1 MVKRRMNV
9 KNFWSDLDFI
19 NQIREI
25 KRAKSFNDKKDYS
38 DADITSMIANDPLF
52 QEIKK
57 KLVDTGSFT
66 AQIKIQM
73 DRKRRG
79 RLV

>member
-19 NQIREI
+19 SQIREI
-25 KRAKSFNDKKDYS
+25 KRAKSLNDKKDYS
-38 DADITSMIANDPLF
+38 DADITSMIAQDPLF
-52 QEIKK
+52 QEIKR
-57 KLVDTGSFT
+57 KLVETGSFT

-73 DRKRRG
+73 DRKRG
-79 RLV
+79 KRL

>member
-9 KNFWSDLDFI
+9 KNFWGDLDFVKELR
-19 NQIREI
+19 QI
-25 KRAKSFNDKKDYS
+25 KFMKSANDNKDYS
-38 DADITSMIANDPLF
+38 DADITVMILKDPLF

-57 KLVDTGSFT
+57 KLTDNGNFT

-73 DRKRRG
+73 DRKRG
-79 RLV
+79 KYL

>member
-1 MVKRRMNV
+1 MAKKRMNQ
-9 KNFWSDLDFI
+9 KSFWSDIDFL
-19 NQIREI
+19 NQVREI

-38 DADITSMIANDPLF
+38 DADITNLIAKDPLF

-57 KLVDTGSFT
+57 KLSHTGNFT

-79 RLV
+79 KIL

>member
-1 MVKRRMNV
+1 MSKKRMNQ
-9 KNFWSDLDFI
+9 KNFWSDIDFV
-19 NQIREI
+19 NQVREI

-38 DADITSMIANDPLF
+38 DAEITSMIAKDPLF
-52 QEIKK
+52 QELKK
-57 KLVDTGSFT
+57 KLSETSNFT

-79 RLV
+79 KLL